1 MMDLVLIPAYG
12 RTYKTEAAVLKDW
25 NSGLDFKIARGPYT
39 SIRDIEMLKEE
50 YLEVLIF
57 WDTGELLEV

>member
-1 MMDLVLIPAYG
+1 MFDLVLVPAYG

-25 NSGLDFKIARGPYT
+25 NSGLDFKIARGPYV
-39 SIRDIEMLKEE
+39 SIRDIKILREE

-57 WDTGELLEV
+57 WSTGELLGV